1 MSSTP
6 SSPPPHPSWRLPIAL
21 GAMATIVLHAPA
33 LVDNLLWVPL
43 LGTCGCSGIPTGV
56 LATLL
61 ALRKEPG
68 MGAASGFGV
77 AFIAA
82 GVGALLVATA
92 TALFGFHL
100 TDDDL
105 EMLRRVLADGG
116 AAPQK
121 IDDTLGQLQDRGAV
135 SVVVVGAMVALW
147 SGITGAAVAA
157 FRARRL
163 RAASTP
169 ELPPRLP
176 PRA

>member
-1 MSSTP
+1 
-6 SSPPPHPSWRLPIAL
+6 
-21 GAMATIVLHAPA
+21 MATILLHAPA

-43 LGTCGCSGIPTGV
+43 LGTCGCTGIPSGL

-68 MGAASGFGV
+68 MGAASGFIV

-82 GVGALLVATA
+82 GIGALLVTA
-92 TALFGFHL
+92 TTALLGFHL
-100 TDDDL
+100 TDADL
-105 EMLRRVLADGG
+105 AMLRRMLTDSG

-135 SVVVVGAMVALW
+135 SVVVVGALVALW
-147 SGITGAAVAA
+147 SGVTGAAVAA

-163 RAASTP
+163 RAASPP